1 MVVVLLQDIGSKAKG
16 TIINLEASHA
26 SRLIKNGM
34 AELPNQM
41 PIVVETASVEI
52 EEKPKRKRK
61 PKTQE

>member
-16 TIINLEASHA
+16 TIINLESTHA

-41 PIVVETASVEI
+41 PVVETASVEV

>member
-16 TIINLEASHA
+16 TIINLESSHA

-34 AELPNQM
+34 AELPNQK
-41 PIVVETASVEI
+41 PIVETASVEV